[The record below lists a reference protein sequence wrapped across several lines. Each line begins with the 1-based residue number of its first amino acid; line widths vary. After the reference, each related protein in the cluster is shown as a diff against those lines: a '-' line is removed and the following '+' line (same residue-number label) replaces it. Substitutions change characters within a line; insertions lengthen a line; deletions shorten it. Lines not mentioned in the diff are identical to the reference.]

1 MKKTI
6 IKTAVITL
14 VALIVASGVLFGIL
28 CLCAPATMRDFF
40 YDAGNYQTAMNFAE
54 RACEKNE
61 TPENI
66 KKATDVAILTG
77 DSDNIALYCK
87 KLLNCAKHGEI
98 SLTVD
103 YVYYVAGKF
112 SVALCE
118 KQNFEN
124 AVKVAIEYSSGYG
137 KLNPTESVILW
148 GIENKNVQLL
158 NTVLTKL
165 TEFKQNNYDKLE
177 QVCKDRL
184 NTDIANLTAYLN
196 G

>member
-66 KKATDVAILTG
+66 K
-77 DSDNIALYCK
+77 NINHPIKIMNSKMSARE
-87 KLLNCAKHGEI
+87 A
-98 SLTVD
+98 
-103 YVYYVAGKF
+103 
-112 SVALCE
+112 
-118 KQNFEN
+118 
-124 AVKVAIEYSSGYG
+124 
-137 KLNPTESVILW
+137 
-148 GIENKNVQLL
+148 
-158 NTVLTKL
+158 
-165 TEFKQNNYDKLE
+165 
-177 QVCKDRL
+177 
-184 NTDIANLTAYLN
+184 
-196 G
+196 